1 MISFPADIA
10 AEPLLYDTTQCDD
23 CPRRP
28 VCFQWGRVC
37 WWHFQKRVGTP
48 YAHSGLGHAS
58 IGCYMVQG
66 IHIAL
71 DGIGVWKIKH
81 GLLAGIRYIQ
91 RHRRMG
97 QKPSQLLVYILE
109 GTAILSGLAAAIMK
123 STLE

>member
-1 MISFPADIA
+1 MFS
-10 AEPLLYDTTQCDD
+10 
-23 CPRRP
+23 
-28 VCFQWGRVC
+28 
-37 WWHFQKRVGTP
+37 VG
-48 YAHSGLGHAS
+48 SGLLVAFPEANGVYHTPIWDWHVS

-71 DGIGVWKIKH
+71 DGIGAWRIKH

>member
-10 AEPLLYDTTQCDD
+10 AEPLLYDTTRCDD
-23 CPRRP
+23 CPGVRYVFSGVGSAGGISRGEWVYPTP
-28 VCFQWGRVC
+28 VRD
-37 WWHFQKRVGTP
+37 WHV
-48 YAHSGLGHAS
+48 S

-109 GTAILSGLAAAIMK
+109 GSAILSGLAAAIMK